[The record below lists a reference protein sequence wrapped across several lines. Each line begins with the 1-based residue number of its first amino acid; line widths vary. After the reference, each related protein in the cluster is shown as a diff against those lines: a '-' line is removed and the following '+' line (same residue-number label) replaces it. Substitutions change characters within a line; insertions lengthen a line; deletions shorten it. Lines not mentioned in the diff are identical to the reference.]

1 MPSWRNP
8 ALQSFHRLTVPWL
21 VVKGDHSRSS
31 PQDKNGANIFN
42 RGEWQVGRR
51 KKGVSDQN
59 KRQHRKQNWLW
70 IITCCGEAK
79 LTVLGTSYA
88 ICVETPPMS
97 RTPAVLFLNRAS
109 CWSLPGTCTST
120 TASLS
125 GNIERKRMTG
135 SGSANTRHW
144 RRLYCVLVMQY
155 CPKAFSFLTKSTLT
169 CNTDLHRL

>member
-42 RGEWQVGRR
+42 RGEWHRLEGGRR

-125 GNIERKRMTG
+125 GNIEEKDDRVRKCKHTPVTT
-135 SGSANTRHW
+135 SLLCIIYA
-144 RRLYCVLVMQY
+144 VL
-155 CPKAFSFLTKSTLT
+155 PKSHFFPYKEH
-169 CNTDLHRL
+169 TDM